1 MPTTGRPELLEI
13 GGLFELM
20 HLRSVLTI
28 FPDEVIIDPDQR
40 SWEKLMS
47 NAVKNKTLLA
57 NSVDTIQRKTNLAG
71 LGLNRREFARL
82 AASGFGVAAFAPIGL
97 STAAVWARDRKDSP
111 NEKSPAELVT
121 APARKAI
128 DKGLDF
134 LLRSQVKS
142 GRNRGAFGNSGI
154 SAGVATA
161 SLGGLA
167 MMCGGHAPGQGRFGK
182 AIDLCTEFVM
192 KQVRDTGYIAT
203 RDGGARENMY
213 GHGFSMLFLS
223 QAYGMTRKRE
233 IGEKLRKAVKLTC
246 QCQNNQGG
254 WRYQPQ
260 KSDADLSITVCQ
272 IMGLR
277 GARDAGVDVPDEVR
291 QKCIEYVQKSQ
302 NTNGS
307 FRYTMQGGHTTFAMT
322 AAGVTS
328 LYSAGI
334 YDGEQVEKAIEYLMK
349 FKPSGTQ
356 QGGHYFYSNYYAVQ
370 AMWHAGG
377 KHWDEWYPLI
387 RDQLVKSQAAEG
399 SWRSS
404 EAGAEFGAAMACI
417 ILQMP
422 FNYVPVFSA

>member
-1 MPTTGRPELLEI
+1 MGDVAGKQTLKHNRLKK
-13 GGLFELM
+13 M
-20 HLRSVLTI
+20 NRS
-28 FPDEVIIDPDQR
+28 
-40 SWEKLMS
+40 
-47 NAVKNKTLLA
+47 TLG
-57 NSVDTIQRKTNLAG
+57 VDAG
-71 LGLNRREFARL
+71 LDRRLFTRL
-82 AASGFGVAAFAPIGL
+82 AVTGLGAAALAPIGFG
-97 STAAVWARDRKDSP
+97 AAPTWARDRKNSP

-121 APARKAI
+121 APAKKAI

-134 LLRSQVKS
+134 LLRNQVKS

-167 MMCGGHAPGQGRFGK
+167 LMCGGHAPGQGRFGK
-182 AIDLCTEFVM
+182 SIDMCAEFVS
-192 KQVRDTGYIAT
+192 KNVRETGYIAT
-203 RDGGARENMY
+203 NDGGARENMY

-233 IGEKLRKAVKLTC
+233 IGDKLRKAVKLTC

-254 WRYQPQ
+254 WRYQPT

-291 QKCIEYVQKSQ
+291 KKCIDYVKNSQ
-302 NTNGS
+302 NADGS

-334 YDGEQVEKAIEYLMK
+334 YEGEQVEKAIEYLMK
-349 FKPSGTQ
+349 FKPSGASQ
-356 QGGHYFYSNYYAVQ
+356 GGGHYFYSNYYAIQ

-377 KHWDEWYPLI
+377 KYWNEWYPLI
-387 RDQLVKSQAAEG
+387 RDQLVKNQAADG

-422 FNYVPVFSA
+422 FNYVPVFSP